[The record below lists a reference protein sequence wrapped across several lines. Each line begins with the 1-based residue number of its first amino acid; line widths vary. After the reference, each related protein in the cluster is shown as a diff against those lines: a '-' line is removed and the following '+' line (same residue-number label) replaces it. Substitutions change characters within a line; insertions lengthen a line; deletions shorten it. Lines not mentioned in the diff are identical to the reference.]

1 MSVDPRV
8 YRMRRQAILPTDIP
22 EPCQKSRTQALVR
35 QARLTKPSGALGALE
50 ELAVRLAGLYGTER
64 PAIDRVAITV
74 FAADHGVV
82 AEGVSAYPQAVT
94 REMLRN
100 FLSGGAAISVLA
112 RAIQARLEVV
122 DVGVVEPLHDCGG
135 LYVARA
141 GAGTANFVEQPA
153 MSGVQLERALNA
165 GREAIERVRGA
176 RAQLFVGG
184 EMGIGNSTSASA
196 VACAWLGADP
206 VIMAGP
212 GTGLDEVGV
221 AHKRAVI
228 AAGLSR
234 HRAALGDPLEVLRRL
249 GGFEIAA
256 LCSAYLHAAAG
267 AIPVL
272 VDGFI
277 ASVAALLAVGVH
289 AAVGEWL
296 FYAHRSAE
304 PGHGQVLG
312 ALGVRPLLDLGMR
325 LGEGSGAALAVP
337 ILRLAC
343 ALHGGM
349 ATFDE
354 AAVSGPAP

>member
-8 YRMRRQAILPTDIP
+8 YTMRRQATLPTDIP
-22 EPCQKSRTQALVR
+22 EPCRKSRTQALAR
-35 QARLTKPSGALGALE
+35 QARLTKPSGSLGALE
-50 ELAVRLAGLYGTER
+50 ELAVRLAGLQRTER
-64 PAIDRVAITV
+64 PAIGRVAITV
-74 FAADHGVV
+74 FAADHGIV

-112 RAIQARLEVV
+112 RAIGARLEVV
-122 DVGVVEPLHDCGG
+122 DVGVVEPLRDCGG
-135 LYVARA
+135 LVVARA

-153 MSGVQLERALNA
+153 MSEVQLERALNA
-165 GREAIERVRGA
+165 GREAIERVRTA
-176 RAQLFVGG
+176 RAELFVGG
-184 EMGIGNSTSASA
+184 EMGIGNTTSASA
-196 VACAWLGADP
+196 IACALLGADP
-206 VIMAGP
+206 AIMAGP
-212 GTGLDEVGV
+212 GTGLDEAGV
-221 AHKRAVI
+221 AQKRAVI

-234 HRAALGDPLEVLRRL
+234 HRAELDDPLEVLRRL

-256 LCSAYLHAAAG
+256 LVSAYLHAAAG

-277 ASVAALLAVGVH
+277 ASVAALLAVRVQ

-349 ATFDE
+349 ATFEE